1 MSLVIANN
9 FDFESNKV
17 APRIDPNN
25 PTRVT
30 TSMLTFSEPIWEP
43 RARLYATG
51 ISKMK
56 EKDWNNIMKAIANNT
71 TTTNLK
77 KKGRAPVTEEEAE
90 LSWESETE

>member
-1 MSLVIANN
+1 
-9 FDFESNKV
+9 
-17 APRIDPNN
+17 
-25 PTRVT
+25 
-30 TSMLTFSEPIWEP
+30 
-43 RARLYATG
+43 
-51 ISKMK
+51 MK